1 MGELNCRVL
10 FPAGYVITVCLQTS
24 VLALL
29 HPLSRFC
36 ASEASRVSEAGS
48 ALSARTGCPRR
59 RMVGRGGLTHCHLPN
74 ACSLRSTKPEYHLF
88 HALLSNLP
96 DRLAFGGIASV
107 QCGKEGTSLTGGMRD
122 WGRGLLP
129 LPLHDHPSVQCPF
142 RARTAWLCFSKLQ
155 SLHL

>member
-1 MGELNCRVL
+1 MLSL
-10 FPAGYVITVCLQTS
+10 FAYRPLCLLYSIPSAAS
-24 VLALL
+24 V
-29 HPLSRFC
+29 PLKL
-36 ASEASRVSEAGS
+36 AGS
-48 ALSARTGCPRR
+48 LKQAVHYLQETGCPRR

-74 ACSLRSTKPEYHLF
+74 ARSLRSTKPEYHLL

-129 LPLHDHPSVQCPF
+129 LPLHDRPCNAHSRLEQPGSAFPSF
-142 RARTAWLCFSKLQ
+142 SLCICKMGI
-155 SLHL
+155 HAAC